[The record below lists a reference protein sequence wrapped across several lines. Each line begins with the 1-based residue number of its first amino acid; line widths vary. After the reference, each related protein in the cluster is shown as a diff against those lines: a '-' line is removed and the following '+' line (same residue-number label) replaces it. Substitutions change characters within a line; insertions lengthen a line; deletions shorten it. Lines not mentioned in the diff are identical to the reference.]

1 MSCPWGTAADTCP
14 AGKLPHASC
23 RDSQLDSLKTR
34 SAEHPH
40 EAPVLCELS
49 VCLRISCKPW
59 TRMGRPSRSSDKQA
73 CDPGPAPAESPYIAK
88 VRVHRDME
96 RTTD

>member
-40 EAPVLCELS
+40 KAPVLCELN
-49 VCLRISCKPW
+49 LLQALDAGGQTFPF
-59 TRMGRPSRSSDKQA
+59 SRQA
-73 CDPGPAPAESPYIAK
+73 GL
-88 VRVHRDME
+88 
-96 RTTD
+96 